1 MIAESLLKQIEEGR
15 EGTNWG
21 YTMGLPKLEE
31 VIDGV
36 TQGTYTL
43 IFSPTG
49 TGKSSLVLYSYIF
62 KPLQEHIDDE
72 NYECTYFSLEMSAE
86 MLYAKLLS
94 LYIFETYGIELST
107 KELLS
112 RKRNYKLD
120 DDKYAIVQECMPW
133 LEKVEKKVHV
143 YDKSLSADTLY
154 SILMQRIETDG
165 TFEQI
170 NEHQKIYHMH
180 NSRLVHTVV
189 IDHLS
194 LVRRNNGRSLKE
206 EMDLISSYL
215 VTLRNKCKI
224 SPIVIM
230 QANRNA
236 TSMDRRKEGLN
247 NMRIDDTKDS
257 GAPSQD
263 AEIIVS
269 LFNPFREKLASYKG
283 YNIKELGSNF
293 RVLSVL
299 KNRYGEADVEVGCAF
314 YGRVG
319 LFRELPKP
327 EEINDY
333 GKYQSPNWITGETV
347 KELDKEENTT
357 FNFIL

>member
-1 MIAESLLKQIEEGR
+1 MISESLLHQIETGR

-31 VIDGV
+31 VVDGV

-43 IFSPTG
+43 VFSPTG
-49 TGKSSLVLYSYIF
+49 TGKTSIVLYSYIF
-62 KPLQEHIDDE
+62 CPLMEHINDN
-72 NYECTYFSLEMSAE
+72 NYECTYFSLEMSGE

-94 LYIFETYGIELST
+94 LYIYEKYKVELST

-112 RKRNYKLD
+112 RKRNYTLSEKN
-120 DDKYAIVQECMPW
+120 YNIVKECMPW
-133 LEKVEKKVHV
+133 LKKVEEKVHV
-143 YDKSLSADTLY
+143 YDKSLNADSLY
-154 SILMQRIETDG
+154 SILMKRIESDG
-165 TFEQI
+165 HFEQI
-170 NEHQKIYHMH
+170 NEHQKIYHM
-180 NSRLVHTVV
+180 NNEKLVHTVI

-194 LVRRNNGRSLKE
+194 LVRRSNNRTLKE
-206 EMDLISSYL
+206 EMDLISAYL

-224 SPIVIM
+224 SPVVIM
-230 QANRNA
+230 QTNRSS

-257 GAPSQD
+257 GAPAQD
-263 AEIIVS
+263 AEVIIS

-283 YNIKELGSNF
+283 YNIKELEGNF

-314 YGRVG
+314 YGKIG
-319 LFRELPKP
+319 LFKELPKP
-327 EEINDY
+327 DEIYDY
-333 GKYQSPNWITGETV
+333 EKYKNPNWI
-347 KELDKEENTT
+347 LDKETDNLDVKNTT
-357 FNFIL
+357 NSKFIL